1 MAIRA
6 LVLWRML
13 PTGQRNAL
21 LIQIIF
27 RNQDCLNLVNKKILS
42 LRQMEK
48 HLPSNVVLIDTEPTK
63 KQALCCQ
70 TMSICHT
77 ITKLYAV
84 ILSHSHYHT
93 ITKLYTVTLSHS
105 HTVTLS
111 HCQWHCLKDIMHVH
125 INARVNSDAAVAGA
139 NVLFAYLPF
148 NIGAVLCTC

>member
-1 MAIRA
+1 
-6 LVLWRML
+6 
-13 PTGQRNAL
+13 
-21 LIQIIF
+21 
-27 RNQDCLNLVNKKILS
+27 
-42 LRQMEK
+42 MEK
-48 HLPSNVVLIDTEPTK
+48 HLPSNVVLIDTEPKK

-111 HCQWHCLKDIMHVH
+111 HCQWHCLKDIVYVH
-125 INARVNSDAAVAGA
+125 INARVNSDTAVAGA

-148 NIGAVLCTC
+148 NIGAALYTCWEPIEQDDVVQ

>member
-1 MAIRA
+1 
-6 LVLWRML
+6 
-13 PTGQRNAL
+13 
-21 LIQIIF
+21 
-27 RNQDCLNLVNKKILS
+27 
-42 LRQMEK
+42 MEK
-48 HLPSNVVLIDTEPTK
+48 HLPSNVVLIDTEPKK

-111 HCQWHCLKDIMHVH
+111 HCHTVTLSHCHTV
-125 INARVNSDAAVAGA
+125 
-139 NVLFAYLPF
+139 
-148 NIGAVLCTC
+148 IGIV